1 MNIAF
6 WFLIILALILL
17 WFSLAPRF
25 KSIGSDF
32 VDMVEDVKKAVS
44 NENTNEDKEQ

>member
-17 WFSLAPRF
+17 WFSLASKFNR
-25 KSIGSDF
+25 IGSEF

-44 NENTNEDKEQ
+44 NEDTNENEQ

>member
-1 MNIAF
+1 MNIVF
-6 WFLIILALILL
+6 WLLIILALVLL

-25 KSIGSDF
+25 KMVGSEF

-44 NENTNEDKEQ
+44 NEDTNENEH